1 MPVSTNKSWT
11 SFSLQGT
18 SFARPITLGENFFF
32 DNPKIIA
39 SQINETNELNSSKSF
54 FLTLTMTSEFDNLTP
69 VVDLDRAS
77 IAAVTHRLN
86 NIQSSSDVYPTSLFV
101 PATEPEGD
109 SLEAIYLTRQV
120 QMKSAAN
127 QINVKF
133 DAVRPATSTIDV
145 MFKTLRT
152 DDSSDFNDVGYTF
165 FNTNGQPDVITNSST
180 TRDDFIEHEYSA
192 KDLADFNAFQIKI
205 RMRGTDSTNPPIIKR
220 LRVVATG

>member
-1 MPVSTNKSWT
+1 MTASTNGTFSVNCSMST
-11 SFSLQGT
+11 S
-18 SFARPITLGENFFF
+18 
-32 DNPKIIA
+32 
-39 SQINETNELNSSKSF
+39 NSHVS
-54 FLTLTMTSEFDNLTP
+54 P
-69 VVDLDRAS
+69 VIDLDRAS

-165 FNTNGQPDVITNSST
+165 FNTNGQPDVTTNSST

>member
-1 MPVSTNKSWT
+1 MVAST
-11 SFSLQGT
+11 
-18 SFARPITLGENFFF
+18 
-32 DNPKIIA
+32 
-39 SQINETNELNSSKSF
+39 INETNELNSSKSF

-165 FNTNGQPDVITNSST
+165 FNTNGQPDVTTNSST